1 VSESDIGGDLPPLDP
16 ELAAWLASDTPGPMP
31 ADVWEGIEALLA
43 AEPALIL
50 ADGPDTA
57 GSADS
62 RGIVDLGAERSR
74 RRSRRAL
81 PLLAGAAG
89 LVIAGAVVLPAMQT
103 SSPGPVADGGGSA
116 QPAIVA
122 STPSPDASGGGGV
135 ASAPASASPD
145 SAPRTEPVM
154 PRAMVATGTDYTAD
168 TLPAQVTTLLA
179 TAGMSDSTAV
189 AEAMA
194 ASPATATLP
203 GVGLAASAE
212 ALTDCLRR
220 LGLPSG
226 SVPLVLDTAT
236 VDGRDGSVIVTV
248 GAKDSVGAPTA
259 LHIVAVGQDCTDDD
273 VAAAQHWDLPLR

>member
-1 VSESDIGGDLPPLDP
+1 MSESDIGGDLPPLDP

-31 ADVWEGIEALLA
+31 AEVWAGIEARLA
-43 AEPALIL
+43 AEPALIP
-50 ADGPDTA
+50 AS
-57 GSADS
+57 SADS
-62 RGIVDLGAERSR
+62 QGVVDLGAERSR

-81 PLLAGAAG
+81 PLLVGAAG
-89 LVIAGAVVLPAMQT
+89 LVVAGAVVLPAVQT
-103 SSPGPVADGGGSA
+103 SSPAPVADGASSA
-116 QPAIVA
+116 QPAVVA
-122 STPSPDASGGGGV
+122 AAPSPDASGDGEV

-189 AEAMA
+189 AAAMA

-212 ALTDCLRR
+212 ALTDCLGR

-248 GAKDSVGAPTA
+248 GATDSVGAPTA

-273 VAAAQHWDLPLR
+273 VAAARHWDLPLR

>member
-1 VSESDIGGDLPPLDP
+1 MSESDIGGELPPLDP

-31 ADVWEGIEALLA
+31 ADVWAGIEARLA
-43 AEPALIL
+43 AEPALI
-50 ADGPDTA
+50 PA

-62 RGIVDLGAERSR
+62 RGVVDLGAERSR

-81 PLLAGAAG
+81 PLLVGAAG
-89 LVIAGAVVLPAMQT
+89 LVVAGAVVLPAVQT
-103 SSPGPVADGGGSA
+103 SSPAPVADGASSA
-116 QPAIVA
+116 QPAVVA
-122 STPSPDASGGGGV
+122 AAPSPDASGDGEV

-154 PRAMVATGTDYTAD
+154 PRTMVATGTDYTAD
-168 TLPAQVTTLLA
+168 ALPAQVTTLLA

-189 AEAMA
+189 AAAMA

-203 GVGLAASAE
+203 GVGLASSPE
-212 ALTDCLRR
+212 ALADCLGR

-236 VDGRDGSVIVTV
+236 VDGRDGSVVVTV
-248 GAKDSVGAPTA
+248 GSTDSVGLPTS
-259 LHIVAVGQDCTDDD
+259 LHIVAVGQECTDDD
-273 VAAAQHWDLPLR
+273 VAAARHWDLPLR

>member
-1 VSESDIGGDLPPLDP
+1 MSESDIGGELPPLDP

-31 ADVWEGIEALLA
+31 ADVWAGIEARLA
-43 AEPALIL
+43 AEPALI
-50 ADGPDTA
+50 PA

-62 RGIVDLGAERSR
+62 RGVVDLGAERSR

-81 PLLAGAAG
+81 PLLVGAAG
-89 LVIAGAVVLPAMQT
+89 LVIAGAVVLPAVQT
-103 SSPGPVADGGGSA
+103 SSPAPVADGASSA
-116 QPAIVA
+116 QPAVVA
-122 STPSPDASGGGGV
+122 AAPSPDASGDGGV

-154 PRAMVATGTDYTAD
+154 PRTMVATGTDYTAD
-168 TLPAQVTTLLA
+168 ALPAQVTTLLA

-189 AEAMA
+189 AAAMA

-203 GVGLAASAE
+203 GVGLASSPE
-212 ALTDCLRR
+212 ALADCLGR

-248 GAKDSVGAPTA
+248 GSTDSVGVPTS

-273 VAAAQHWDLPLR
+273 VVAARHWDLPLR

>member
-31 ADVWEGIEALLA
+31 AEVWAGIEARLA
-43 AEPALIL
+43 AEPALIP
-50 ADGPDTA
+50 AS
-57 GSADS
+57 SADS
-62 RGIVDLGAERSR
+62 QGVVDLGAERSR

-81 PLLAGAAG
+81 PLLVGAAG
-89 LVIAGAVVLPAMQT
+89 LVVAGAVVLPAVQT
-103 SSPGPVADGGGSA
+103 SSPAPVADGASSA
-116 QPAIVA
+116 QPAVVA
-122 STPSPDASGGGGV
+122 ATPSPDASGDGGV

-154 PRAMVATGTDYTAD
+154 PRTMVATGTDYTAD
-168 TLPAQVTTLLA
+168 ALPAQVATLLA
-179 TAGMSDSTAV
+179 TTGMSDSTAV
-189 AEAMA
+189 AAAMA

-212 ALTDCLRR
+212 ALTDCLGR

-248 GAKDSVGAPTA
+248 GSTDSVGVPTS

-273 VAAAQHWDLPLR
+273 VAAARHWDLPLR

>member
-1 VSESDIGGDLPPLDP
+1 MSESDIGGELPPLDP

-31 ADVWEGIEALLA
+31 ADVWAGIEARLA
-43 AEPALIL
+43 AEPALI
-50 ADGPDTA
+50 PA

-62 RGIVDLGAERSR
+62 RGVVDLGAERSR

-81 PLLAGAAG
+81 PLLVGAAG
-89 LVIAGAVVLPAMQT
+89 LVIAGAVVLPAVQT
-103 SSPGPVADGGGSA
+103 SSPAPVADGASSA
-116 QPAIVA
+116 QPAVVA
-122 STPSPDASGGGGV
+122 AAPSPDASGDGGV
-135 ASAPASASPD
+135 ASAPEAASPD
-145 SAPRTEPVM
+145 ASPNASTGTEPVM
-154 PRAMVATGTDYTAD
+154 PRTMVATGTDYTAD
-168 TLPAQVTTLLA
+168 ALPAQVTTLLA

-189 AEAMA
+189 AAAMA

-203 GVGLAASAE
+203 GVGLASSPE
-212 ALTDCLRR
+212 ALADCLGR

-248 GAKDSVGAPTA
+248 GSTDSVGVPTS

-273 VAAAQHWDLPLR
+273 VVAARHWDLPLR

>member
-1 VSESDIGGDLPPLDP
+1 MSESDIGGELPPLDP

-31 ADVWEGIEALLA
+31 ADVWAGIEARLA
-43 AEPALIL
+43 AEPALI
-50 ADGPDTA
+50 PA

-62 RGIVDLGAERSR
+62 RGVVDLGAERSR

-81 PLLAGAAG
+81 PLLVGAAG
-89 LVIAGAVVLPAMQT
+89 LVIAGAVVLPAVQT
-103 SSPGPVADGGGSA
+103 SSPAPVADGASSA
-116 QPAIVA
+116 QPAVVA
-122 STPSPDASGGGGV
+122 AAPSPDASGDGEV

-154 PRAMVATGTDYTAD
+154 PRTMVATGTDYTAD
-168 TLPAQVTTLLA
+168 ALPAQVTTLLA

-189 AEAMA
+189 AAAMA

-203 GVGLAASAE
+203 GVGLASSPE
-212 ALTDCLRR
+212 ALADCLGR

-248 GAKDSVGAPTA
+248 GSTDSVGVPTS

-273 VAAAQHWDLPLR
+273 VVAARHWDLPLR

>member
-1 VSESDIGGDLPPLDP
+1 MSESDIGGELPPLDP

-31 ADVWEGIEALLA
+31 ADVWAGIEARLA
-43 AEPALIL
+43 AEPALI
-50 ADGPDTA
+50 PA

-62 RGIVDLGAERSR
+62 QGVVDLGAERSR

-81 PLLAGAAG
+81 PLLVGAAG
-89 LVIAGAVVLPAMQT
+89 LVVAGAVVLPAMQT

-122 STPSPDASGGGGV
+122 STPSPDASGDGGV

-154 PRAMVATGTDYTAD
+154 PRTMVATGTDYTAD
-168 TLPAQVTTLLA
+168 ALPAQVATLLA
-179 TAGMSDSTAV
+179 TTGMSDSTAV
-189 AEAMA
+189 AAAMA

-212 ALTDCLRR
+212 ALTDCLGR

-248 GAKDSVGAPTA
+248 GATDSVGAPTA

-273 VAAAQHWDLPLR
+273 VAAARHWDLPLR

>member
-1 VSESDIGGDLPPLDP
+1 MSESDIGGDLPPLDP

-31 ADVWEGIEALLA
+31 ADVWAGIEARLA
-43 AEPALIL
+43 AEPALIP
-50 ADGPDTA
+50 ADGPDNA

-81 PLLAGAAG
+81 PLLVGAAG
-89 LVIAGAVVLPAMQT
+89 LVVAGAVVLPAMQT
-103 SSPGPVADGGGSA
+103 SSPAPVADGASSA
-116 QPAIVA
+116 QPAVVA
-122 STPSPDASGGGGV
+122 AAPSADASADGGV
-135 ASAPASASPD
+135 ASPPEAASPEASA
-145 SAPRTEPVM
+145 RTEPVM

-189 AEAMA
+189 AAAMA

-212 ALTDCLRR
+212 ALTDCMGR
-220 LGLPSG
+220 LGLPAG
-226 SVPLVLDTAT
+226 SVPLVLDSAT

-248 GAKDSVGAPTA
+248 GATDSVGVPTS

-273 VAAAQHWDLPLR
+273 VAAAQHWDLPLS

>member
-1 VSESDIGGDLPPLDP
+1 MSESDIGGDLPPLDP

-31 ADVWEGIEALLA
+31 ADVWAGIEARLA
-43 AEPALIL
+43 AEPALI
-50 ADGPDTA
+50 PA

-62 RGIVDLGAERSR
+62 RGVVDLGAERSR

-81 PLLAGAAG
+81 PLLVGAAG
-89 LVIAGAVVLPAMQT
+89 LVVAGAVVLPAVQT
-103 SSPGPVADGGGSA
+103 SSPAPVADGASSA
-116 QPAIVA
+116 QPAVVA
-122 STPSPDASGGGGV
+122 AAPSPDASGDGEV

-154 PRAMVATGTDYTAD
+154 PRTMVATGTDYTAD
-168 TLPAQVTTLLA
+168 ALPAQVTTLLA

-189 AEAMA
+189 AAAMA

-203 GVGLAASAE
+203 GVGLASSPE
-212 ALTDCLRR
+212 ALADCLGR

-236 VDGRDGSVIVTV
+236 VDGRDGSVVVTV
-248 GAKDSVGAPTA
+248 GSTDSVGLPTS
-259 LHIVAVGQDCTDDD
+259 LHIVAVGQECTDDD
-273 VAAAQHWDLPLR
+273 VAAARHWDLPLR

>member
-1 VSESDIGGDLPPLDP
+1 MSESDIGGDLPPLDP

-31 ADVWEGIEALLA
+31 AEVWAGIEARLA
-43 AEPALIL
+43 AEPALT
-50 ADGPDTA
+50 PV

-62 RGIVDLGAERSR
+62 RGVVDLGAERSR
-74 RRSRRAL
+74 RRPRRAL
-81 PLLAGAAG
+81 PLLVGAAG
-89 LVIAGAVVLPAMQT
+89 LVVAGAVVLPAVQT
-103 SSPGPVADGGGSA
+103 SSPAPVADGASSA
-116 QPAIVA
+116 QPAVVA
-122 STPSPDASGGGGV
+122 AAPSPDASGDGEV

-154 PRAMVATGTDYTAD
+154 PRTMVATGTDYTAD
-168 TLPAQVTTLLA
+168 ALPAQVTTLLA

-189 AEAMA
+189 AAAMA

-203 GVGLAASAE
+203 GVGLASSPE
-212 ALTDCLRR
+212 ALADCLGR

-236 VDGRDGSVIVTV
+236 VDGRDGSVVVTV
-248 GAKDSVGAPTA
+248 GSTDSVGLPTS

-273 VAAAQHWDLPLR
+273 VAAARHWDLPLR

>member
-1 VSESDIGGDLPPLDP
+1 MSESDIGGDLPPLDP

-31 ADVWEGIEALLA
+31 ADVWAGIEARLA
-43 AEPALIL
+43 AEPALI
-50 ADGPDTA
+50 PA

-62 RGIVDLGAERSR
+62 RGVVDLGAERSR

-81 PLLAGAAG
+81 PLLVGAAG
-89 LVIAGAVVLPAMQT
+89 LVVAGAVVLPAVQT
-103 SSPGPVADGGGSA
+103 SSPAPVADGASSA
-116 QPAIVA
+116 QPAVVA
-122 STPSPDASGGGGV
+122 AAPSPDASGDGEV

-154 PRAMVATGTDYTAD
+154 PRTMVATGTDYTAD
-168 TLPAQVTTLLA
+168 ALPAQVTTLLA

-189 AEAMA
+189 AAAMA

-203 GVGLAASAE
+203 GVGLASSPE
-212 ALTDCLRR
+212 ALADCLGR

-248 GAKDSVGAPTA
+248 GSTDSVGLPTS

-273 VAAAQHWDLPLR
+273 VAAARHWDLPLR